1 MTREASLPGTVHGYV
16 YSARVPA
23 TRPAAEFVPRIV
35 PHHPE
40 AIVPLEA
47 TWIHWRT

>member
-1 MTREASLPGTVHGYV
+1 VQGYI

-23 TRPAAEFVPRIV
+23 ARPAEAFVPRIV

-47 TWIHWRT
+47 AWIRWRD